1 MSNPLAEY
9 LSALES
15 RDAREK
21 THEEYINAY
30 TKLADRTSVLANQTP
45 SAAEEPSRSP
55 SVSTRTI
62 RPSTP
67 STPRSKGGIAPS
79 DVSSPSTLA
88 QIRSEL
94 ASTQRTRSELETKL
108 STLNTELSTLK
119 SSDLQQ
125 RQRIDQLER
134 VRTALERRGKDR
146 ADELKGKG
154 RFVEE
159 VQDEM
164 VALNLQLNMA
174 EQEKEK
180 LKKENEDLTRR
191 WVQKMEEEARKMND
205 RMGWEEQGGRK
216 KGSRS

>member
-21 THEEYINAY
+21 AHEEYINAY
-30 TKLADRTSVLANQTP
+30 TRLADRTASRVNQASP
-45 SAAEEPSRSP
+45 AVDEPAPSP
-55 SVSTRTI
+55 SSSAKTI
-62 RPSTP
+62 RAASPKA
-67 STPRSKGGIAPS
+67 KGATAPAQ
-79 DVSSPSTLA
+79 VSSPSALA
-88 QIRSEL
+88 QIRAEL

-108 STLNTELSTLK
+108 STLTTELSALK
-119 SSDLQQ
+119 TTDTQR
-125 RQRIDQLER
+125 RQRIEQLER
-134 VRTALERRGKDR
+134 AKTALERRGKDR

-180 LKKENEDLTRR
+180 LKKENEELTRR

-205 RMGWEEQGGRK
+205 RMGWEEQGGRR